1 MKYLKPFLLSLIP
14 AFVMTFALVI
24 LERGWD
30 FFNIGTLNVFWMT
43 FLSYFILLEDN
54 ETMIRRFWTY
64 KWPDWCT
71 TGDFGVCNL
80 GMFLMIFSII
90 TWWRM
95 YNNGE
100 ILSPFFTL
108 IPLIGAIIYR
118 RAYLRH
124 APENIEEYE
133 RQRKYE
139 EDVNAYVTVAECKD
153 VPSAHIIKNRLEAN
167 GIEAITFGESAP
179 KYLGTVP
186 VRVLV
191 RKKDKEAAEKLIN
204 E

>member
-14 AFVMTFALVI
+14 AFIVTFAMVI

-30 FFNIGTLNVFWMT
+30 IFDVGTLNVFWMT

-54 ETMIRRFWTY
+54 EAMIRRFWSY
-64 KWPDWCT
+64 QWPDWCT
-71 TGDFGVCNL
+71 TADIWICNL
-80 GMFLMIFSII
+80 GMFIIIFSIVG
-90 TWWRM
+90 WWRM
-95 YNNGE
+95 YSNGQ
-100 ILSPFFTL
+100 ILSQWYTL
-108 IPLIGAIIYR
+108 IPMVGAAIYR
-118 RAYLRH
+118 RTYLRH
-124 APENIEEYE
+124 APENIEEFE

-139 EDVNAYVTVAECKD
+139 EDVNSYVTVAECKD
-153 VPSAHIIKNRLEAN
+153 VQSAHIIKNRLEAN

-179 KYLGTVP
+179 KYIGTVP

>member
-1 MKYLKPFLLSLIP
+1 MKYLNPFLLSLIP
-14 AFVMTFALVI
+14 AFVVTFAMII
-24 LERGWD
+24 LEREWD

-54 ETMIRRFWTY
+54 DAMIRRFWTY
-64 KWPDWCT
+64 KWPHWCT
-71 TGDFGVCNL
+71 TGDIWICNI
-80 GMFLMIFSII
+80 GMFIIILSIVS
-90 TWWRM
+90 WWRM
-95 YNNGE
+95 YVNGNV
-100 ILSPFFTL
+100 LSPFFTL
-108 IPLIGAIIYR
+108 LPMIGAIIYR
-118 RAYLRH
+118 RGYLRH
-124 APENIEEYE
+124 VPENIEEFE